1 MKAAYIR
8 KYGNNDAIE
17 IGDQPLPSVGPRDVL
32 IKIHAASINPVDY
45 KIRDGDLKRVIPF
58 KFPLILGNDGSGVVE
73 KVGADVRAFKP
84 GDAVYV
90 RLDKERIGTF
100 AEYAVAA
107 ESSVALKPNN
117 LSHIEAASIP
127 LAGQT
132 AWQALMDVRKLQKGQ
147 KVLIHAGSGGVG
159 SFAIQL
165 AKHVGATVA
174 TTTSAKNADLV
185 KRLGAD
191 VVIDYKT
198 QRFDE
203 ILSDY
208 DFVLD
213 TQAGD
218 VQHRSFRVLKR
229 GGTLV
234 AIVGM
239 PTAEFGREWGVNI
252 LVRMVMALANR
263 KSTQLARERDVNFKF
278 LFTKPSGDQLR
289 EIAKL
294 IESGAI
300 KPVIDKVFDLDHIRE
315 ALAYSEGGRVVGKA
329 VVQIF
334 AG

>member
-8 KYGNNDAIE
+8 KYGNNDVVE
-17 IGDQPLPSVGPRDVL
+17 IGDQPLPSVGSGDVL

-45 KIRDGDLKRVIPF
+45 KIRDGDLKRVIAF

-73 KVGADVRAFKP
+73 KVGADVRAFRP

-100 AEYAVAA
+100 AEYAVVT

-132 AWQALMDVRKLQKGQ
+132 AWQALIEFGKLQKGQ

-203 ILSDY
+203 MLSDY

-213 TQAGD
+213 TQGGD
-218 VQHRSFRVLKR
+218 IQHRSFRVLKR
-229 GGTLV
+229 GGALV
-234 AIVGM
+234 TIVGM
-239 PTAEFGREWGVNI
+239 PTAEFGREWGVNV
-252 LVRMVMALANR
+252 LVRMVMAWANR
-263 KSTQLARERDVNFKF
+263 KSTQLARERDVKFKF
-278 LFTKPSGDQLR
+278 LFMRPSGDQLR

-300 KPVIDKVFDLDHIRE
+300 NPMIDKVFDLDHIRE
-315 ALAYSEGGRVVGKA
+315 ALAFSESGRVAGKA
-329 VVQIF
+329 VVQVF
-334 AG
+334 SG